1 MSPPPPPSPT
11 PPSPLP
17 NQPST
22 PPKKKRIFRGTFIHT
37 TRARQLEV
45 LTRARVGVDEEGV
58 IVWVERE
65 GGGGGGG
72 DGEQGRGEHEREGKD
87 GDRKKEGGWDGVE
100 EVDMGEGE
108 GEGEGER
115 WWFPGFVDTHTHA
128 AQLPNAGLFGTSTLL
143 SWLTTYTFPLESS
156 LSSLAT
162 ARRIYTAAVT
172 STLRHGTTT
181 AAYYATIHP
190 SATNLLA
197 DTCLAAGQRAFIGRV
212 CMDRPATCPPTYR
225 DASLDAG
232 MQATQHVV
240 RHIRAQDPS
249 GALIRPILTPRFA
262 PSCTSAMLSALGAYA
277 RDENLPIQTHI
288 SETEAEVAL
297 VTRLF
302 PERKG
307 YADVYDA
314 AGLLGPNTVLAHGI
328 HLRGEEVRLVRER
341 GAAVSHCPVSNTS
354 LGSGICPVRELLDA
368 GVTVGLGTDV
378 SGGGSCSVLTAA
390 REAAGVS
397 RLRSAFIS
405 GEEEKEKERVKL
417 GVVECLHLA
426 TRGGAEALGLGDQVG
441 GFEVGMQWDAQLVRL
456 DTVAPD
462 GRGGMGEGGALC
474 WGGED
479 WEEKVAKWM
488 YCGDDRNTRQ
498 VWVKG

>member
-1 MSPPPPPSPT
+1 
-11 PPSPLP
+11 
-17 NQPST
+17 
-22 PPKKKRIFRGTFIHT
+22 
-37 TRARQLEV
+37 
-45 LTRARVGVDEEGV
+45 
-58 IVWVERE
+58 
-65 GGGGGGG
+65 
-72 DGEQGRGEHEREGKD
+72 
-87 GDRKKEGGWDGVE
+87 
-100 EVDMGEGE
+100 
-108 GEGEGER
+108 
-115 WWFPGFVDTHTHA
+115 THTHA

-156 LSSLAT
+156 LSSLPT

-190 SATNLLA
+190 AATNLLA

-212 CMDRPATCPPTYR
+212 CMDRPATCPTTYR

-232 MQATQHVV
+232 MQATRHVV
-240 RHIRAQDPS
+240 RHIRALDPA
-249 GALIRPILTPRFA
+249 GTLVRPILTPRFA
-262 PSCTSAMLSALGAYA
+262 PSCTTAMLSALGTYA
-277 RDENLPIQTHI
+277 REENLPIQTHI

-302 PERKG
+302 PDRKS

-314 AGLLGPNTVLAHGI
+314 AGLLGPNTVLAHAI
-328 HLRGEEVRLVRER
+328 HLRDDEVRLIREK

-354 LGSGICPVRELLDA
+354 LGSGICPVRDLLDA

-405 GEEEKEKERVKL
+405 GQEEEEKER
-417 GVVECLHLA
+417 
-426 TRGGAEALGLGDQVG
+426 
-441 GFEVGMQWDAQLVRL
+441 
-456 DTVAPD
+456 
-462 GRGGMGEGGALC
+462 
-474 WGGED
+474 
-479 WEEKVAKWM
+479 
-488 YCGDDRNTRQ
+488 
-498 VWVKG
+498 